1 MRKRAFLAGRIILK
15 CILYRETLEAL
26 KVLIEQSKYYG
37 EPVIP
42 SELRQVNDRVAFGI
56 TCTW

>member
-1 MRKRAFLAGRIILK
+1 MEQIILK